1 MDHDED
7 PAISVPCTMRRLGPS
22 LPTIG
27 SAGRCFGPM
36 LVVNAA
42 LPVLMECL
50 KNSWS
55 RQHAQ
60 RGRSSTAFNRFLGGR
75 LLGLSRE
82 PLRDRPARE
91 EHFRH
96 EQRSP
101 VLCASVLAVRDF
113 ARDLPLQETAAAAE
127 RPRAPVLAY
136 YNWHALAE
144 ARGGEGFD
152 RSASA
157 LGQKPQQSRWP
168 SQPTS
173 NLSTSAR
180 ECATCGDEKPVH

>member
-1 MDHDED
+1 
-7 PAISVPCTMRRLGPS
+7 
-22 LPTIG
+22 
-27 SAGRCFGPM
+27 M

-101 VLCASVLAVRDF
+101 VLCASVLAVRD
-113 ARDLPLQETAAAAE
+113 LPLQETAAAAE

-144 ARGGEGFD
+144 ARGGEVAPVSIEAL
-152 RSASA
+152 RA

-173 NLSTSAR
+173 NLSTSAC